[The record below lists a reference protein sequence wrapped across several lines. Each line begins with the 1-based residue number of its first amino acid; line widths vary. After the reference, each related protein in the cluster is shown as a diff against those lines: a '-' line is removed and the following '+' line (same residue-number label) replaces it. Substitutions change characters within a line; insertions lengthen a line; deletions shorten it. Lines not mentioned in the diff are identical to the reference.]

1 MRVRSFLLA
10 ATLAAPLAP
19 APGLARELKRPGPV
33 ADPACARHGPGFVA
47 VAGSSTCVRLSG
59 RVGAE
64 STIVRGG
71 APDSSDRFR
80 GNARVSVDARTET
93 SLGPVRTFVRVGP
106 GSR

>member
-71 APDSSDRFR
+71 APDSSGGF
-80 GNARVSVDARTET
+80 NARVSVDARTET